1 MSCLSCTRLT
11 GFNVQLAPYTP
22 ADYADAQRALLP
34 PGAAFDWPQGG
45 LGDALLLGMA
55 QELARVGGGT
65 QQILDRAIE
74 QHRPKVVSWHI
85 DEYRRVA
92 HAALAGVSET
102 LPRKVCAVGSRVG
115 ARVWAN
121 PAASFNV
128 PLLRVDHLLQ
138 PLHVGSHVGDGL
150 FGSTRRYALRVRY
163 YRSVVDPKPIWD
175 ALMAFKQ
182 AHVFLWF
189 EDITGVGGA
198 YGQN

>member
-1 MSCLSCTRLT
+1 M
-11 GFNVQLAPYTP
+11 QLAPYSP

-55 QELARVGGGT
+55 QELARVGDGA
-65 QQILDRAIE
+65 QQILDRAIA
-74 QHRPKVVSWHI
+74 QHVPKVTSWHI

-92 HAALAGVSET
+92 QAAIAGIHET
-102 LPRKVCAVGSRVG
+102 LPRQSVRVGSKVG
-115 ARVWAN
+115 ARLWAN
-121 PAASFNV
+121 PAASFPV
-128 PLLRVDHLLQ
+128 ELLKVDHLLQ
-138 PLHVGSHVGDGL
+138 PLRVGSHVGDGL

-175 ALMAFKQ
+175 ALMAFKH

-189 EDITGVGGA
+189 EDITGAGGA